1 MNIMVLR
8 YDFHMT
14 LRWLPILFL
23 GLGTLQAQNV
33 TTDFN
38 EAVDFSKFKTY
49 SWRKAKA
56 AKKADPVDN
65 SISDNRI
72 RTSIAAQ
79 LAKKGFTEA
88 ESGGDV
94 VITYR
99 VTSKDKKQTERSPG
113 MGRRGGFGNTTR
125 VTSVYTQGTLLID
138 MLNGDNNELIWRAT
152 CKDTV
157 SDPEKFE
164 KRLGQDVEKAFKK
177 YPPKKK

>member
-1 MNIMVLR
+1 MLLCAGVL
-8 YDFHMT
+8 
-14 LRWLPILFL
+14 W
-23 GLGTLQAQNV
+23 GQKV

-38 EAVDFSKFKTY
+38 ESVDFSKFKTY
-49 SWRKAKA
+49 SWSRAKA
-56 AKKADPVDN
+56 SKKADPVDN
-65 SISDNRI
+65 SISGNRI
-72 RTSIAAQ
+72 RTAIAAQ

-94 VITYR
+94 LITYR
-99 VTSKDKKQTERSPG
+99 VTSKDRKQTERSGG

-125 VTSVYTQGTLLID
+125 ITTVYTQGTLLID
-138 MLNGDNNELIWRAT
+138 ILDGGNNELIWRAT